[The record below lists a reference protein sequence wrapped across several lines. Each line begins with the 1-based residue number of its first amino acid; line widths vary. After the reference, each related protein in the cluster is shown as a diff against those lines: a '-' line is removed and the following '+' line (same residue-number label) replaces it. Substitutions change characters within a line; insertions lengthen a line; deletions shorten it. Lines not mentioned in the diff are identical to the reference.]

1 MSAEAILP
9 LVPAIRP
16 SRDEKRSRRSPVRAL
31 PRVEWSERHGSVLHH
46 VPLGKNDDV
55 MGLSLIAGRGL
66 GFCFANAPATCPREE
81 VVFLFADTAE
91 QLSAELS
98 AEPGHPRAVFVSAS
112 ADPFAPLT
120 EVQTE
125 TSKVVEVLAAHGVE
139 AWLMTRGFIRPRAL
153 RVLEANRK
161 WVRLT
166 IGLTTLDR
174 GLQRLLEPL
183 AAPPQMRLQQIAHLQ
198 SLGISVQVSLE
209 PLVPGLTDSRA
220 NLIALLEALAAIR
233 VRHVTAGYLSLRPG
247 SRDEIVEA
255 LTAHEVADVVIPE
268 FEGGPFLKGR
278 FAPAAQYLPKLRR
291 QRGYAALMALAA
303 SLGITVGVCRLSNPD
318 FQLSRRTLLAEM
330 PIPKESQAP

>member
-1 MSAEAILP
+1 MAGRAMNAEAILP
-9 LVPAIRP
+9 LVPPIRP
-16 SRDEKRSRRSPVRAL
+16 SGNEKRSRRSTVRAL
-31 PRVEWSERHGSVLHH
+31 PRVEWRERHGSVLHH
-46 VPLGKNDDV
+46 VPLGRHDDV

-98 AEPGHPRAVFVSAS
+98 VEPSRPRAVFVSSS
-112 ADPFAPLT
+112 ADPFAPLA
-120 EVQTE
+120 EVQAE

-139 AWLMTRGFIRPRAL
+139 AWLMTRGFIRPAAL
-153 RVLEANRK
+153 RVLEVNRK
-161 WVRLT
+161 QIRLT

-183 AAPPQMRLQQIAHLQ
+183 AAPPQRRLQQIAYLQ

-220 NLIALLEALAAIR
+220 NLTALLEALATIR

-247 SRDEIVEA
+247 NRDELVEVLA
-255 LTAHEVADVVIPE
+255 AHELADVVIPE

-303 SLGITVGVCRLSNPD
+303 GSGITVGVCRLSNPD
-318 FQLSRRTLLAEM
+318 FELPRRARLA
-330 PIPKESQAP
+330 